1 MAELTEGFET
11 YAAARETFWRRL
23 ELLHRALVLQ
33 KSTLW
38 RGARSLAVEMGAQ
51 SEDAAKFN
59 RASALYFH
67 LFGYEVLNSVVLLRE
82 GELHVLA
89 RAEKGADLDRALGR
103 ENPNPQTLILPALD
117 GEEPDDDDDDRVV
130 PPLQLKVH
138 AWDSAAS
145 VQPLVLAAAAA
156 GPTMGVLRSGGSSS
170 ASSSGGALLRAW
182 DAAVSVQGLILVDV
196 TRAVGAALALKDDD
210 AIVRT
215 AAAGRV
221 ACRALCDGVTR
232 LVEAA
237 FDADRD
243 ERATHDALAQQ
254 IDALMCDALAPHCA
268 RAVPKLR
275 DVHDGAAKRCA
286 NAAAVAC
293 ANATTTR
300 STRLVESCYFPI
312 VTSGG
317 ACTTDAGAASDADAI
332 NDDVVVVEFGAR
344 FASYCTN
351 VARTFFVEPLP
362 SLEKCYGALRGVHAA
377 CVDAMRENAPL
388 SAVAAA
394 AHDYLENND
403 AAHLAKF
410 LPRHNFGFAL
420 GLDFRDDDLVLTRS
434 NSRTFEARMIF
445 NVAIGLHGVPLDA
458 AERRKARGAIRDLK
472 KVSMLIA
479 DTVLVQSAG
488 APPVVLTDF
497 SPTRPAL
504 KDWRDVSNLATSQR
518 ERAAAL
524 AAQRAAAAEAE
535 LLAQLDAEA
544 AATKPNE
551 KKHSNVSGAEDK
563 KSTKKSNKK
572 NKNQQ
577 KTSSTNN
584 LTTAGETSTKS
595 VVAEKEATAQ
605 EMMIS
610 SSSKAAETTTKDNVA
625 AVKRQ
630 QSLDDDEE
638 LLFEASEEKYLPKD
652 FKDGDDDDGDDDE
665 MEAEAASLLERVRA
679 AGRSRWCESCEAA
692 VKDARDFFFMSE
704 PSQSK
709 SVSALERATA
719 DLAESMGAWRGIEK
733 SLEQAK
739 SAEALRTALQKASN
753 AGFPAKAT
761 AVKRARRRL
770 KEIEA
775 GVPETTIE
783 AYNSGS
789 QQQQQVSTGL
799 SSPLGSTTLERE
811 TNAQIQLG
819 MLGMAASQQ
828 QFHEVVGSSKRTNK
842 EKVPKPVDELA
853 KYFHGD
859 DGEIVQ
865 LREQKIDLTK
875 LVLLAGRGAPK
886 LAPWRDS
893 QPPAHAVAVGRVLG
907 LLGRLA
913 PRVFVNLSAA
923 ERSGLLLRGGS
934 PPREWLALAN
944 DPTAEAGR
952 EAEEAAIKHNLDDPM
967 VSAAVGNAAAIAA
980 AAGASQMNT
989 SGRLGLSAT
998 STKDSSSSKKGSNNG
1013 AVAAGNNKKVVV
1025 DPKKASQSSETT
1037 KHQVRP
1043 PLQPSPLRAWGMT
1056 AQAAQKNLGPGLSA
1070 SQLTDEY
1077 SDLDSSFA
1085 PSPPNLRS
1093 QSPRRDSPPA
1103 VAIFSNDSPLFQQQP
1118 PNDDKASKNG
1128 GDYSRRT
1135 YSSDAFSGMP
1145 LPAKPSRDPA
1155 FPPPGVH
1162 HQRQRTGDSPQ
1173 NNSLDWNRDTD
1184 ALPAGA
1190 SLLGGGQSPTTG
1202 QSGSS
1207 PTQPPVVR
1215 PSSSW
1220 DATPDSFGAT
1230 RDEIS
1235 AMAGAAYAAA
1245 LGLGFPPPP
1254 QSQHTKR
1261 VVSSSF
1267 ADAPVFSAAPGARR
1281 NVVQVDTPPAVVPGP
1296 RHHRPRHDLGG
1307 SSAGGSDLFGLNQ
1320 HQFLVLSENQPR
1332 STPPIF
1338 HEDGG
1343 FGDNSS
1349 DHLHRQRRKKAF
1361 DYAEA
1366 NDGSDTN
1373 HLAFLPR
1380 FDDDDHLQPPFSA
1393 MALQPPPGVL
1403 PQQQPPRAAF
1413 PRTQV
1418 PLFPPPGV
1426 ASDNRHFFSS
1436 SVD

>member
-1 MAELTEGFET
+1 
-11 YAAARETFWRRL
+11 
-23 ELLHRALVLQ
+23 
-33 KSTLW
+33 
-38 RGARSLAVEMGAQ
+38 MGAQ

-89 RAEKGADLDRALGR
+89 RAEKGHELDRVLGK
-103 ENPNPQTLILPALD
+103 ESPVLSK
-117 GEEPDDDDDDRVV
+117 DDTD

-138 AWDSAAS
+138 TWDSAAS

-182 DAAVSVQGLILVDV
+182 DSAVSVQGLILVDV

-275 DVHDGAAKRCA
+275 DVNDAAAKRCA
-286 NAAAVAC
+286 NAASVAC

-362 SLEKCYGALRGVHAA
+362 SLEKCYAALRGVHTA
-377 CVDAMRENAPL
+377 CVDAMREHAPL

-394 AHDYLENND
+394 AHDYLDNND
-403 AAHLAKF
+403 AGHLAKF

-434 NSRTFEARMIF
+434 NARTFESRMIF

-479 DTVLVQSAG
+479 DTVLVQSGG
-488 APPVVLTDF
+488 AAPVVLTDF

-544 AATKPNE
+544 AA
-551 KKHSNVSGAEDK
+551 NVSSK
-563 KSTKKSNKK
+563 KAPVPGVKTKKTKNKK
-572 NKNQQ
+572 DKNAGQ
-577 KTSSTNN
+577 
-584 LTTAGETSTKS
+584 TTTPVDT
-595 VVAEKEATAQ
+595 ATP
-605 EMMIS
+605 
-610 SSSKAAETTTKDNVA
+610 AAAATTKDTPKVVPA
-625 AVKRQ
+625 TTTPAVVPEKDEPPPEVTSKPRHRRQ
-630 QSLDDDEE
+630 MDEVPSDDDGKDPEETTVTKLDDDDPAEE
-638 LLFEASEEKYLPKD
+638 DEET
-652 FKDGDDDDGDDDE
+652 
-665 MEAEAASLLERVRA
+665 EAEAAQLLERVRA

-692 VKDARDFFFMSE
+692 VKDARDFLSA
-704 PSQSK
+704 PSQQSSSK
-709 SVSALERATA
+709 SVAALERATS
-719 DLAESMGAWRGIEK
+719 DLAESMAAWRIIERA
-733 SLEQAK
+733 LEQAK
-739 SAEALRTALQKASN
+739 SADALRGALNKASA

-775 GVPETTIE
+775 VPDGTPPVASPPPETPQ
-783 AYNSGS
+783 S
-789 QQQQQVSTGL
+789 QQQQLYSTNQ
-799 SSPLGSTTLERE
+799 TTLERE

-819 MLGMAASQQ
+819 MAASHQA
-828 QFHEVVGSSKRTNK
+828 FHEVASNKRTNK
-842 EKVPKPVDELA
+842 GDKERPPKPVDELA

-859 DGEIVQ
+859 EHEIAQ

-893 QPPAHAVAVGRVLG
+893 HPPHNAVAVGRVLG

-913 PRVFVNLSAA
+913 PRVFVNLNAA
-923 ERSGLLLRGGS
+923 ERSGLLLRGGA

-944 DPTAEAGR
+944 DPTEAAGR
-952 EAEEAAIKHNLDDPM
+952 EAEEAAIKHNLDDETMTNVGLGVLRQQMPM
-967 VSAAVGNAAAIAA
+967 PPKLGGLEK
-980 AAGASQMNT
+980 AG
-989 SGRLGLSAT
+989 GLL
-998 STKDSSSSKKGSNNG
+998 K
-1013 AVAAGNNKKVVV
+1013 
-1025 DPKKASQSSETT
+1025 
-1037 KHQVRP
+1037 P
-1043 PLQPSPLRAWGMT
+1043 PRAWGMPSMEE
-1056 AQAAQKNLGPGLSA
+1056 AM
-1070 SQLTDEY
+1070 
-1077 SDLDSSFA
+1077 A
-1085 PSPPNLRS
+1085 PSPAHELG
-1093 QSPRRDSPPA
+1093 A
-1103 VAIFSNDSPLFQQQP
+1103 LFGE
-1118 PNDDKASKNG
+1118 KKNG
-1128 GDYSRRT
+1128 EYPAPAAPPRRT
-1135 YSSDAFSGMP
+1135 YSTEAFVATTG
-1145 LPAKPSRDPA
+1145 LPKPSRDPY
-1155 FPPPGVH
+1155 PPPGV
-1162 HQRQRTGDSPQ
+1162 RRIESPPG
-1173 NNSLDWNRDTD
+1173 NNLVQSSLDWSP
-1184 ALPAGA
+1184 LESPAMP
-1190 SLLGGGQSPTTG
+1190 QQP
-1202 QSGSS
+1202 
-1207 PTQPPVVR
+1207 QPPR

-1245 LGLGFPPPP
+1245 LGFGFSP
-1254 QSQHTKR
+1254 QPEAQQEPTKR
-1261 VVSSSF
+1261 VVASSF
-1267 ADAPVFSAAPGARR
+1267 ETTAPPPGVFAAAPRR
-1281 NVVQVDTPPAVVPGP
+1281 PLHQQKQDDQPSGLM
-1296 RHHRPRHDLGG
+1296 LGM
-1307 SSAGGSDLFGLNQ
+1307 
-1320 HQFLVLSENQPR
+1320 HQFRLSSEP
-1332 STPPIF
+1332 SPIGIVDEPPTLGSPF
-1338 HEDGG
+1338 D
-1343 FGDNSS
+1343 DLPS
-1349 DHLHRQRRKKAF
+1349 LQRRRK
-1361 DYAEA
+1361 
-1366 NDGSDTN
+1366 N
-1373 HLAFLPR
+1373 
-1380 FDDDDHLQPPFSA
+1380 DDDDFFDDQFPQYPP
-1393 MALQPPPGVL
+1393 LQPPPGVVA
-1403 PQQQPPRAAF
+1403 PRHRRINNDF
-1413 PRTQV
+1413 
-1418 PLFPPPGV
+1418 PPGV
-1426 ASDNRHFFSS
+1426 PTDNRFFSS